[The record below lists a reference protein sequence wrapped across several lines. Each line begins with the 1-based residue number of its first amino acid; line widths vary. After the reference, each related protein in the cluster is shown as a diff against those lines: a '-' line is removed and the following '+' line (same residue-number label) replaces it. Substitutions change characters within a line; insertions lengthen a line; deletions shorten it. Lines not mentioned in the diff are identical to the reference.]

1 MKEQDSVDVR
11 TTDTDKV
18 VLVEGDGTI
27 NKKTIK
33 KSFESVIKE
42 IITSGFEKTIEKAT
56 KEAVEKEIKPLF
68 QKVNKLR
75 LEFDNLCDSF
85 DSLKA
90 IEESHETLQKS
101 ILERVDSV
109 QKGVNLFRE
118 MHSETMKEMRIV
130 LKKK

>member
-1 MKEQDSVDVR
+1 MKEQGNATFDVR
-11 TTDTDKV
+11 TTDTDKI

-27 NKKTIK
+27 NRKTIK

-85 DSLKA
+85 DSLKT

-101 ILERVDSV
+101 ILKRVDSV
-109 QKGVNLFRE
+109 Q
-118 MHSETMKEMRIV
+118 
-130 LKKK
+130 